1 MKIESHFVI
10 YEFSQPDAEGFML
23 RKVNFGGWKA
33 NRFYSE
39 QEAIQALVED
49 DRV

>member
-10 YEFSQPDAEGFML
+10 YEFSQPGFML

-33 NRFYSE
+33 NRFNSE